1 MIEINRKNIRIWSML
16 GMRRTVGAVL
26 KYLAEMDE
34 KFLFVPADIG
44 RYFTIDEFKRNYPDR
59 IVNLGICEQNVVGAS
74 AGLVNEGFNVLAAGY
89 GTFITA
95 RSLDQVRVNMGLM
108 GIPVKLMGAAGGL
121 CDGNF
126 SATHMGLEDVAD
138 MRAIPGIT
146 VLCPADGAELVKS
159 LEALVKYDKPTYLRL
174 TGRTNMPVVYKE
186 DYDFEIGKAVV
197 LREGNDVALVSNG
210 TLLKNVLDAAD
221 ILEEKGISCKV
232 VNMHTVK
239 PLDTDILKEI
249 ADMKLVVT
257 IEEHVRWGGL
267 GSAVSEFYAEEINRP
282 YQQIIALDKDKYPDS
297 AEYELLL
304 ERCGLSKEGIAKS
317 VESRYNILSNK

>member
-26 KYLAEMDE
+26 SKLAEMDE
-34 KFLFVPADIG
+34 KFVFVPADIG
-44 RYFTIDEFKRNYPDR
+44 RYFTFDEFKRNYPDR
-59 IVNLGICEQNVVGAS
+59 IINLGICEQNVVGAS
-74 AGLVNEGFNVLAAGY
+74 AGLVNEGFNVFAAGY

-108 GIPVKLMGAAGGL
+108 GIPVKLIGAAGGM

-138 MRAIPGIT
+138 IRAIPGIS

-159 LEALVKYDKPTYLRL
+159 LEALMTYDKPAYLRL

-186 DYDFEIGKAVV
+186 DYEFEIGKAVT
-197 LREGNDVALVSNG
+197 LREGSDIALISNG

-221 ILEEKGISCKV
+221 DLEEKGISCKV
-232 VNMHTVK
+232 INMHTIK
-239 PLDTDILKEI
+239 PLDTDILKQI
-249 ADMKLVVT
+249 AKMDLVVT
-257 IEEHVRWGGL
+257 LEEHVRWGGL
-267 GSAVSEFYAEEINRP
+267 GSAVSEFYAEEAVRP
-282 YQQIIALDKDKYPDS
+282 RQMLIALDGDRYPDS

-304 ERCGLSKEGIAKS
+304 ERCGLSREGIVKS
-317 VESRYNILSNK
+317 IEQRYEAIKNS

>member
-16 GMRRTVGAVL
+16 GMRRTIGAVL
-26 KYLAEMDE
+26 TQISEMDD
-34 KFLFVPADIG
+34 KFLFVPADIE
-44 RYFTIDEFKRNYPDR
+44 RYFTIDEFRRTYPEK

-95 RSLDQVRVNMGLM
+95 RCLDQVRVNMGLM

-174 TGRTNMPVVYKE
+174 TGRTNMPVIYKE
-186 DYDFEIGKAVV
+186 DYDFEIGKAIV
-197 LREGNDVALVSNG
+197 LKEGTDVALISNG
-210 TLLKNVLDAAD
+210 TLLKNVLDAAA

-232 VNMHTVK
+232 INMHTVK
-239 PLDTDILKEI
+239 PLDTDILQSI
-249 ADMKLVVT
+249 AGMNLVVT

-267 GSAVSEFYAEEINRP
+267 GSAVSEFYAEEKVRP
-282 YQQIIALDKDKYPDS
+282 MQLLIALDKDKYPDS

-304 ERCGLSKEGIAKS
+304 ERCGLTKEGIAES
-317 VESRYNILSNK
+317 VEKKYSDLK